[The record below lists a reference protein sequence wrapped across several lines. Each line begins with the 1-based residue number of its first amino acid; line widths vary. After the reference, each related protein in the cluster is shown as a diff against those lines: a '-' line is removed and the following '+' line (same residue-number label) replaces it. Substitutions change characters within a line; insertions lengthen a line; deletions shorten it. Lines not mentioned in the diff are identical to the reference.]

1 VGVGFSAVT
10 VNVRLRELM
19 LPVLLY
25 PILVPVLLGAMGT
38 TTALFSGEFANNG
51 ASLRLL
57 VVFDI
62 IYTALGLYMIEFILV
77 V

>member
-1 VGVGFSAVT
+1 
-10 VNVRLRELM
+10 
-19 LPVLLY
+19 
-25 PILVPVLLGAMGT
+25 MGT